1 MTEKVKLNFP
11 HITDYKDTEPDTKI
25 EPMCIKGNMNLAI
38 TNRGEV
44 IPCCRCDTNEN
55 MSDPEFRKMIDR
67 SRIADHG
74 SIDDII
80 ESDVWKQFYDQLK
93 ENRGPKACWDTCRTN
108 KPESDKQ
115 EMVFAD
121 KDGKL
126 KVWERK

>member
-67 SRIADHG
+67 SRIADYD

-115 EMVFAD
+115 EMVIAD
-121 KDGKL
+121 KDVKL

>member
-55 MSDPEFRKMIDR
+55 MSDPELSLIH
-67 SRIADHG
+67 I
-74 SIDDII
+74 
-80 ESDVWKQFYDQLK
+80 
-93 ENRGPKACWDTCRTN
+93 
-108 KPESDKQ
+108 
-115 EMVFAD
+115 
-121 KDGKL
+121 
-126 KVWERK
+126 